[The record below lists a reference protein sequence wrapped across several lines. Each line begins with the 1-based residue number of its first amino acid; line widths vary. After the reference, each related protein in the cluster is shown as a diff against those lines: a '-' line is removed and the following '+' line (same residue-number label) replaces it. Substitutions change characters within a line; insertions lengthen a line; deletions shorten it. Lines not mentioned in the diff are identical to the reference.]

1 MSRRTDRIGDQL
13 RAELS
18 DLLLR
23 EVKDPR
29 VRLASVLEVEVSG
42 DLRHA
47 MVHVSVLGEDADRQA
62 AIEALQ
68 HARGFLRSEIA
79 RRLRHLRV
87 SPELNF
93 KLDRGAEYS
102 QNISNLLETL
112 HVNDDESA

>member
-13 RAELS
+13 RAELA

-29 VRLASVLEVEVSG
+29 VKLASVLAVEVSG

-47 MVHVSVLGEDADRQA
+47 VVHVSVLGAEAERLA
-62 AIEALQ
+62 TVEALT

-93 KLDRGAEYS
+93 KLDRGAEHS

-112 HVNDDESA
+112 HVHDDESS